1 MVCIEPRI
9 FFFVF
14 ERRDITAASKALRSF
29 VRKERLVVRI
39 DEILSCPS
47 DHTSTL
53 VTIHFQFA
61 IIPCNVLN
69 RVQSILANQSDRAL
83 PLLEEA
89 IKNPP
94 LGELAIN
101 KYVVSQL
108 QSALASKGLEVVVMK
123 NSLHVS
129 RSSTS
134 REDIAI
140 YHKSKY
146 VTKERICGG
155 VFQQLHEQE
164 EEEQENYDNWLR
176 GAAGEPVGRSISQEG
191 NDKKQLLSNMEKVA
205 GELALKAGQN
215 GKVFSSIEM
224 YGFLFDAEGDTLVA
238 KLVMNFVEVK
248 SELYWSEEKIGFN
261 NCMQRLCY
269 VFGCKD

>member
-1 MVCIEPRI
+1 M
-9 FFFVF
+9 
-14 ERRDITAASKALRSF
+14 
-29 VRKERLVVRI
+29 
-39 DEILSCPS
+39 
-47 DHTSTL
+47 
-53 VTIHFQFA
+53 
-61 IIPCNVLN
+61 
-69 RVQSILANQSDRAL
+69 
-83 PLLEEA
+83 
-89 IKNPP
+89 
-94 LGELAIN
+94 
-101 KYVVSQL
+101 VSQL
-108 QSALASKGLEVVVMK
+108 QSAFASKGLEVVVMK

-164 EEEQENYDNWLR
+164 EEEQEEQENYDNWLH
-176 GAAGEPVGRSISQEG
+176 GAAGEMKPVGRSIG

-205 GELALKAGQN
+205 GELALKAGQI
-215 GKVFSSIEM
+215 GKVFSNIEM

>member
-1 MVCIEPRI
+1 M
-9 FFFVF
+9 
-14 ERRDITAASKALRSF
+14 
-29 VRKERLVVRI
+29 
-39 DEILSCPS
+39 
-47 DHTSTL
+47 
-53 VTIHFQFA
+53 
-61 IIPCNVLN
+61 
-69 RVQSILANQSDRAL
+69 
-83 PLLEEA
+83 
-89 IKNPP
+89 
-94 LGELAIN
+94 
-101 KYVVSQL
+101 SQL

-134 REDIAI
+134 REDIAM

-164 EEEQENYDNWLR
+164 EEEQEEQEEQENYDNWLH
-176 GAAGEPVGRSISQEG
+176 GAAGEMKPVGRSISQEG

-215 GKVFSSIEM
+215 GKVFSNIEM

-238 KLVMNFVEVK
+238 KLVMNFIEVK